1 MKHTVDP
8 PPLTSVQQCV
18 VDALAA
24 GSTITDAAKAHD
36 VHRMTV
42 YRWMKTLPQFS
53 AALHRARVEFILA
66 RRDDLYHL
74 SHRALETLLT
84 VLDNPKSSPA
94 VLLRTA
100 MFILQRPQVPKTGW
114 SMPEPAP
121 DPDGNKLTDSAIIEQ
136 DYAQLPGLSGI
147 ERDFAAETS
156 GESPVPSAMAVTEAG
171 TEAVT
176 ECDEMLHDS
185 PICENVT
192 PAPSAA
198 PHGPGHEAT
207 HSPVAHVFPR
217 AVSRLVA
224 APNPRRR
231 EHSGFARSDLEGTYK
246 EGRRGA
252 IVNHD
257 TRGSLVVEFCP
268 KMAVYFWRHAC
279 RWMFTGLR
287 RRFEHTPNFHKMQ
300 PGGGGE
306 RAVLGCFDRPFFG
319 SGYAGV

>member
-1 MKHTVDP
+1 MLLSCRNMEHIADP

-18 VDALAA
+18 VEALAA

-147 ERDFAAETS
+147 ERDFAAETFD
-156 GESPVPSAMAVTEAG
+156 ESPVMPVTEA
-171 TEAVT
+171 AT
-176 ECDEMLHDS
+176 ECDEMLHVS
-185 PICENVT
+185 PICASVT

-198 PHGPGHEAT
+198 P
-207 HSPVAHVFPR
+207 R
-217 AVSRLVA
+217 AASRRVA
-224 APNPRRR
+224 A
-231 EHSGFARSDLEGTYK
+231 SDLEGTYK
-246 EGRRGA
+246 DGSRGYGGVVGQTVGQTIVVCGLSRPNRINRRAKPLPARWQSRGGRECSWPPA
-252 IVNHD
+252 
-257 TRGSLVVEFCP
+257 
-268 KMAVYFWRHAC
+268 
-279 RWMFTGLR
+279 LR
-287 RRFEHTPNFHKMQ
+287 R
-300 PGGGGE
+300 
-306 RAVLGCFDRPFFG
+306 LRPETRRSKSQGPLDSRQTAEFS
-319 SGYAGV
+319 SGA